1 MRYCCQSFITVFKM
15 PRELFNLE
23 QVLCQHVGLIFFI
36 GSVRKL
42 DPEPGQGSCWFLS
55 IRDLAGLCSTSH
67 IHREVPHTNVYIAR
81 VLLAKSWAVGQKA
94 HWFLS
99 FPMLSSNVI
108 TARWPSAYC
117 KPSQDPGGH
126 CKHTTLS
133 QGKKPPTKS
142 LMH

>member
-1 MRYCCQSFITVFKM
+1 M

-67 IHREVPHTNVYIAR
+67 IHKEVPHTNVYIAR

-99 FPMLSSNVI
+99 FPMLSS
-108 TARWPSAYC
+108 TLLP
-117 KPSQDPGGH
+117 PGGH
-126 CKHTTLS
+126 LPIANRVKTPVATANTQLYR
-133 QGKKPPTKS
+133 KEKS
-142 LMH
+142 HQPNR